1 MVTRKFPVLATVTS
15 TDVILHH
22 KSTLKYY
29 LNNGFTNEALPLY
42 KMLTQADPYFNINE
56 LQLSNTGFANFA
68 LML

>member
-22 KSTLKYY
+22 KNTLKHY

-56 LQLSNTGFANFA
+56 LQLSNIGLANFA
-68 LML
+68 LIL

>member
-1 MVTRKFPVLATVTS
+1 MVTRKFPVLATVIS

-22 KSTLKYY
+22 KNTLKYY

-42 KMLTQADPYFNINE
+42 KMLTHADPYFNINE
-56 LQLSNTGFANFA
+56 LQLSNIGLANFA

>member
-1 MVTRKFPVLATVTS
+1 MVTRNFPVLATVTS

-22 KSTLKYY
+22 KNTLQYY

-56 LQLSNTGFANFA
+56 LQLSNIGLANFA

>member
-22 KSTLKYY
+22 KNTLKYY
-29 LNNGFTNEALPLY
+29 LNNGFTNEALPLH

-56 LQLSNTGFANFA
+56 LQLSNIGLANFA
-68 LML
+68 LIL